1 MEALH
6 QARVA
11 LRRVRAA
18 FSIFGPLVGKEEL
31 APLKAR
37 LKRLFRKLGRARN
50 MDVYIAK
57 LPGEATEEPA
67 SLELIQKVTRRRE
80 RAYDEVIGQLG
91 AVEYR
96 SLMLDLSALVEIE
109 AWAGDRFRGSIA
121 RQTILDLAS
130 RTLDRQWRRIHTIDR
145 RVDRLGSRQLHR
157 LRIWAKTF
165 RYTCDFFGGAFVKPK
180 AGKRYR
186 RFTARLGELQDALGT
201 LNDLTTN
208 RKLTKKFATHSG
220 HDGKRG
226 RRAKADLLS
235 AAARIHSAMLKMKP
249 FW

>member
-1 MEALH
+1 
-6 QARVA
+6 
-11 LRRVRAA
+11 
-18 FSIFGPLVGKEEL
+18 
-31 APLKAR
+31 
-37 LKRLFRKLGRARN
+37 
-50 MDVYIAK
+50 
-57 LPGEATEEPA
+57 
-67 SLELIQKVTRRRE
+67 
-80 RAYDEVIGQLG
+80 VIGQLG
-91 AVEYR
+91 ALEYR

-109 AWAGDRFRGSIA
+109 AWAGDRFRGNIA
-121 RQTILDLAS
+121 RQPILDLAS
-130 RTLDRQWRRIHTIDR
+130 RTLERQWRRIHTIHG
-145 RVDRLGSRQLHR
+145 RVERLGSRQLHR

-186 RFTARLGELQDALGT
+186 RFIARLGELQDALGT

-220 HDGKRG
+220 RHDGKRG

-235 AAARIHSAMLKMKP
+235 AAARIHAAMLKMKP